1 MQRWVEMKNII
12 IAVIFLASMLLG
24 SCAPG
29 TVTPNPSSLPTAIS
43 APTIIPTPAPQ
54 NLADAP
60 DLPTWVDDYADAYD
74 GMVTINGVEMD
85 ADQLTA
91 AILQNP
97 EGFTQSRYIN
107 EEKYEFLVVNN
118 IPLAYVQSSQN
129 WQETTIKVMGSFTGL
144 KIGSLIDDSQNL
156 LNWWGGEYQL
166 GTACFNYSDMMPNR
180 SEIDFLWPNYQIRI
194 AHENGMEA
202 RMQAVLFPGD
212 KPKWMENGFSQDD
225 LDWIVKLIME
235 DAKQNHVEEVVVVN
249 ETGAPDER
257 NDPYWE
263 KFGEDYVIRA
273 FTKAREIY
281 PQAKLI
287 YNDANNHLKGYVTTI
302 STLKIA
308 SDLKRLG
315 LIDYVGV
322 EMHID
327 STNLPNKQDLI
338 DVFRSYP
345 VPVVITEFDALL
357 TDIPEEQRDSKFT
370 GITKTVF
377 DGCLESKVCLGITTW
392 GNNDSVGWNG
402 RTLLR
407 DAENNRKQA
416 YYVAM
421 QSMFEHIP

>member
-1 MQRWVEMKNII
+1 MKARTFITII
-12 IAVIFLASMLLG
+12 LIVIFLV
-24 SCAPG
+24 SCAPR
-29 TVTPNPSSLPTAIS
+29 TAAPLPTAALMAIPKGTS
-43 APTIIPTPAPQ
+43 KPTITPTPAPQ
-54 NLADAP
+54 SLADAP
-60 DLPTWVDDYADAYD
+60 DLSTWVEDYVHAY
-74 GMVTINGVEMD
+74 GGTVTVNGVEMD

-91 AILQNP
+91 SIRQNP
-97 EGFTQSRYIN
+97 ERFTQPKLIN
-107 EEKYEFLVVNN
+107 KEIYEFLVVNN
-118 IPLAYVQSSQN
+118 SPLAYLQSTQN
-129 WQETTIKVMGSFTGL
+129 WQETTIKVMGNFTGL

-156 LNWWGGEYQL
+156 LNWWGSQYQS
-166 GTACFNYSDMMPNR
+166 GTACISMADMMPNR
-180 SEIDFLWPNYQIRI
+180 SEIDLSWPNYQVRI
-194 AHENGMEA
+194 AHENGMDA

-212 KPKWMENGFSQDD
+212 MPKWMENGFSQDD

-235 DAKQNHVEEVVVVN
+235 DAKQNHVEEFVVVN

-257 NDPYWE
+257 NDPYWK

-273 FTKAREIY
+273 YTQAREIY

-287 YNDANNHLKGYVTTI
+287 YNDANNHRKGYVTTI

-308 SDLKRLG
+308 SDLKKLG

-327 STNLPNKQDLI
+327 STNIPNKQDLI
-338 DVFRSYP
+338 DVFQSYP
-345 VPVVITEFDALL
+345 APVVITEFDALL
-357 TDIPEEQRDSKFT
+357 TDIPEAQRDSKFT
-370 GITKTVF
+370 EITKTVF

-416 YYVAM
+416 YYVAL